1 MNIKKIIPTAF
12 AVLLFSASAFAGQTV
27 PFDQKKCDDLKASG
41 KPVIVSVRAPWCPI
55 CKVQAPIEQSMMDTP
70 AFKDVTLMTV
80 DFDHQKDVVKE
91 LNTSMQSAIIVYK
104 GGEEVGRS
112 VGDKKKDSIEALM
125 NKAI

>member
-1 MNIKKIIPTAF
+1 MNIKMIISSAF
-12 AVLLFSASAFAGQTV
+12 AAALFSVSAFAGTTV
-27 PFDQKKCDDLKASG
+27 PFDQKTFDGLKASG

-55 CKVQAPIEQSMMDTP
+55 CKVQGPIEDSVMNTDS
-70 AFKDVTLMTV
+70 FKDVTLMTV

-91 LNTSMQSAIIVYK
+91 LKAPMQSALIVYK